1 MNILDKPQN
10 LVPRSGA
17 SGPLPGSKKIYHH
30 PRGRADIAVP
40 FREIALDPSAKEPPV
55 RVYDP
60 SGPYTHDAA
69 SIELSNGLAPI
80 REPWLAARQGLQT
93 YVGRRVL
100 PED

>member
-10 LVPRSGA
+10 LVPRSVT

-40 FREIALDPSAKEPPV
+40 FREIALDPSAGEPPV

-60 SGPYTHDAA
+60 SGPYTQDAV
-69 SIELSNGLAPI
+69 SIDLSKGLAPV
-80 REPWLAARQGLQT
+80 REPWLAARQG
-93 YVGRRVL
+93 
-100 PED
+100 